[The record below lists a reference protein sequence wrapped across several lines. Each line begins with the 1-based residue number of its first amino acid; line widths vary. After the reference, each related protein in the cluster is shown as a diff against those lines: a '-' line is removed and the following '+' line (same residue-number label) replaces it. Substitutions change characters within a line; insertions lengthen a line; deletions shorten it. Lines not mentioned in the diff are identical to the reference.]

1 MGNICD
7 QDAVRIYKNSNNR
20 NSMKN
25 IQLTPYSK
33 RLLSYYIFHHKIE
46 EALDKNKRNIYK
58 YQNKNDPNVKNE
70 SQKFYFIEKDWI
82 EQWRASAV
90 YNSTKEELDKYYSS
104 GNLRESNQLRCICQK
119 LLDKT
124 NIEEFNETFPSSE
137 KTYNKFIRNNKLQIE
152 DFDCLVDE
160 GTYNLFEKYAPS
172 YFLRKTYYIKGIIL
186 DHLVILF
193 IKEFLTVKFLYIGK
207 VNAELIQL
215 SANCL
220 EKDPKTGNFNQS
232 NSESKYE
239 TFKEYLKGQNDS
251 QIINLFTSNQ
261 IENKEEI
268 SIPVYPYSINI
279 RNENLSNEN
288 LNQIILANKVI
299 NFKNLTKFRLIGLD
313 NVGATCY
320 MNATLQCF
328 LNVKPLTEYL
338 LNEQLFYKIYKNKG
352 SFTLSRAYCNL
363 LEKVWLDDTITKHY
377 APREFKRVIS
387 AKNPLFEGINA
398 NDSKDLIN
406 FLLEEMNIELQ
417 QLNET
422 NQIDCNNNMPIV
434 NQMNMQLTLENF
446 RSDFA
451 KKNNSVIAHNFFF
464 ILETNSFCLG
474 CKSLRYNFQALF
486 LLEFPLE
493 SVYKYNVSQNIPSIN
508 NKGKKFVD
516 IFSCLKHY
524 KLPSTFTGDNQL
536 YCNTCNSLQ
545 DAISTNLI
553 FSLPPVLIFILN
565 RGKGKAFDC
574 DVDFP
579 LDLNLQKYVEYQKS
593 IFNYKLRG
601 VISHL
606 GESGMGGHFI
616 AYCRHRIDDKW
627 YLYND
632 STVTLCKNQNSD
644 FMVGTAY
651 ILFYES
657 IENKYNAIFDKK
669 IDINC
674 IKKNTK
680 DGYMYMNINGSAAN
694 NMIMNSNPGMSNC
707 NEMINGNNMNNNMI
721 RNSFNPFQNNNFQN
735 NPQMNNGF
743 NNFNDMNINN
753 MNNMF
758 GQNLSNFNNMNGM
771 NNNMNNNMNV
781 MNNNMNGMN
790 NNMNNNMNAMNNN
803 MNGMNNNMNNN
814 MDVMNNNMNA
824 MNNNNM
830 NGMIN
835 NNTNTMNNNMNVM
848 NNNINA
854 MNNNIRSGMNNSINA
869 MNNNMNATN
878 NNVNFMNSNI
888 NLMNN
893 NMIMNNNMNFMN
905 NNINTMNNDMNGMNN
920 NMNGMNNNIN
930 TMNNN
935 MNGMNN
941 NMNTINNNMNG
952 INNNINTINNNM
964 NGMNNNI
971 NTMNNNIRSGANNN
985 NWNNMNQLTNNN
997 MNQRSPY

>member
-1 MGNICD
+1 MGIPCYEPD
-7 QDAVRIYKNSNNR
+7 VDDFHNSRNR
-20 NSMKN
+20 ATYVK
-25 IQLTPYSK
+25 LTDYSK
-33 RLLSYYIFHHKIE
+33 RFINYYFFHHKIE
-46 EALDKNKRNIYK
+46 SALDKNKRHIYK
-58 YQNKNDPNVKNE
+58 FPKKNDPIIKNE
-70 SQKFYFIEKDWI
+70 SQKYYFLDQDWI
-82 EQWRASAV
+82 QNWKANAI
-90 YNSTKEELDKYYSS
+90 YNSTKEELDKYYSLVNKE
-104 GNLRESNQLRCICQK
+104 NLKRFNSICQK
-119 LLDKT
+119 LLNKN
-124 NIEEFNETFPSSE
+124 NIEEFSLALPSSE
-137 KTYNKFIRNNKLQIE
+137 KTYNQFIRNNKLQIE

-160 GTYNLFEKYAPS
+160 NTYDLFKKISFYNYLNSS
-172 YFLRKTYYIKGIIL
+172 YSIKGIIF
-186 DHLVILF
+186 DHLIILF
-193 IKEFLTVKFLYIGK
+193 IKEFLTIKFLYIGN
-207 VNAELIQL
+207 VEGNTELIQL
-215 SANCL
+215 SAKCL
-220 EKDPKTGNFNQS
+220 EIDKKTGDFNTS
-232 NSESKYE
+232 KSELKYE
-239 TFKEYLKGQNDS
+239 TFKDYLKGLNDA
-251 QIINLFTSNQ
+251 QIINLFESNN
-261 IENKEEI
+261 IGFLEEI
-268 SIPVYPYSINI
+268 SIPLNPYTII
-279 RNENLSNEN
+279 ITNENLSSKYLNKINEV
-288 LNQIILANKVI
+288 NKYI
-299 NFKNLTKFRLIGLD
+299 NFKNVNKFRLIGLD

-338 LNEQLFYKIYKNKG
+338 LNEQIFNKINGDNG

-417 QLNET
+417 QLNGT
-422 NQIDCNNNMPIV
+422 NQNHFNNNMPVV

-451 KKNNSVIAHNFFF
+451 KRNNSIIAQNFFF
-464 ILETNSFCLG
+464 ILETNSVCSG
-474 CKSLRYNFQALF
+474 CRNLRYNFQALF

-508 NKGKKFVD
+508 NKGKKSVD
-516 IFSCLKHY
+516 IFSCLKQY

-565 RGKGKAFDC
+565 RGKGKVFDC

-579 LDLNLQKYVEYQKS
+579 LDLNLQKYVEYEKS
-593 IFNYKLRG
+593 FYNYKLRG

-657 IENKYNAIFDKK
+657 NENKSNAIFENN

-814 MDVMNNNMNA
+814 MDVMNNNMNG
-824 MNNNNM
+824 MNNNM
-830 NGMIN
+830 NGM
-835 NNTNTMNNNMNVM
+835 NNNMNGM
-848 NNNINA
+848 NNNINT

-878 NNVNFMNSNI
+878 NNNVNFMNNNI

-935 MNGMNN
+935 MNG
-941 NMNTINNNMNG
+941 
-952 INNNINTINNNM
+952 INNNM
-964 NGMNNNI
+964 NGMNNNMNGINNNI

-997 MNQRSPY
+997 MNQRKSPY